1 MMASALLDRILSD
14 IKVTMKAQDKDKLL
28 ALRLLHAEIKN
39 RAIDERREATDDDV
53 LAVLTRL
60 IKQRQEAI
68 EHFQKGGRPDLV
80 ANETF
85 QLDLYRVYQP
95 AQLTEDEIGEL
106 VDQAIAATGASSKK
120 DLGKVMQIL
129 MPQVKG
135 RAEGKVVNTI
145 VSQKLDAS

>member
-1 MMASALLDRILSD
+1 MASALLERILSD

-39 RAIDERREATDDDV
+39 RAINERRESTDDDV
-53 LAVLTRL
+53 LAVLARL

-68 EHFQKGGRPDLV
+68 EQFQKGGRPDLV
-80 ANETF
+80 ASETF
-85 QLDLYRVYQP
+85 QLDIYRAYQP
-95 AQLTEDEIGEL
+95 AQLTEDEIATL